1 MRVFSIKLFVLAA
14 LGLATAAAVPR
25 VGHADEVTPTADG
38 EVTAPATEEPS
49 IEEPSAAP
57 TDTAPDAT
65 PEPWWRPTIE
75 GPWRFVFA
83 GYGWLPDAPA
93 EIKLNH
99 GDETLPEDFGTIFD
113 SLQFGAM
120 VDLELRKGSFGA
132 YFAPIVVFLED
143 SEIIPG
149 VNRKVSVNENVYL
162 MDFGLTY
169 ELGRW
174 QLWNHA
180 DWILPSPKLAVE
192 LNAGG
197 RALIDDIKI
206 KIERGQ
212 IEPGRTFEPE
222 ISFVAPVFGLRAFW
236 DLTDRL
242 NLRMEGDYGGFDVD
256 NLDETYN
263 AMGLV
268 GWRFKPKPY
277 LNINV
282 YAGYRFLHIDYKKM
296 VEIEVDIKGPFVGLA
311 FEFSTE

>member
-1 MRVFSIKLFVLAA
+1 MRVFSLKLFVLAA

-25 VGHADEVTPTADG
+25 VAHADEVTPAVDG
-38 EVTAPATEEPS
+38 EVAAPAIEEPS
-49 IEEPSAAP
+49 MEEPSAAP
-57 TDTAPDAT
+57 TDAPPGAT
-65 PEPWWRPTIE
+65 PKSCCRPTTE

-83 GYGWLPDAPA
+83 GYGWLPNAPA
-93 EIKLNH
+93 DIKLNH
-99 GDETLPEDFGTIFD
+99 GDATLPEDFGTIFD

-120 VDLELRKGSFGA
+120 LDLELRKGSFGA
-132 YFAPIVVFLED
+132 YFAPIVVFLDD

-149 VNRKVSVNENVYL
+149 VNRKVTLNENVYL

-174 QLWNHA
+174 QLWNHD

-197 RALIDDIKI
+197 RALIDDMKI

-212 IEPGRTFEPE
+212 IGPGRTFEPE

-282 YAGYRFLHIDYKKM
+282 YAGYRFLHIDYKKF

-311 FEFSTE
+311 FEFSSE

>member
-1 MRVFSIKLFVLAA
+1 VA
-14 LGLATAAAVPR
+14 
-25 VGHADEVTPTADG
+25 HADEVTPAADG
-38 EVTAPATEEPS
+38 EVTAPAIEEPS

-57 TDTAPDAT
+57 TNPPPDAT
-65 PEPWWRPTIE
+65 AKPWWRPTIE

-93 EIKLNH
+93 DIKLAH
-99 GDETLPEDFGTIFD
+99 DDEELPEDFGTIFD

-149 VNRKVSVNENVYL
+149 VNRKVTLNEDVFL

-174 QLWNHA
+174 QLWNHD
-180 DWILPSPKLAVE
+180 DWILPAPKLAIE
-192 LNAGG
+192 LNVGG

-206 KIERGQ
+206 KIERG
-212 IEPGRTFEPE
+212 EARPGRTFEPE

-242 NLRMEGDYGGFDVD
+242 NLRMGGDYGGFDVD

-268 GWRFKPKPY
+268 GWRFKPTPN

-282 YAGYRFLHIDYKKM
+282 YAGYRFLHIDYKKIA
-296 VEIEVDIKGPFVGLA
+296 EIEVDIKGPFVGLA
-311 FEFSTE
+311 FEFAADEWGFVSPNR